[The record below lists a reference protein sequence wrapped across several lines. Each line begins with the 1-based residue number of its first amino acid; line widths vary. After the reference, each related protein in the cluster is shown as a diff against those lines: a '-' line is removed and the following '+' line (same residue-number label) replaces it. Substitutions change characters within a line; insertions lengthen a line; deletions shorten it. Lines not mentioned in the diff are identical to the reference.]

1 MVLSQYGDSLH
12 VCQLVLQRKPFA
24 FELFFLFGKLT
35 HQKLSQMHGFLWRT
49 RMSFKFY
56 PCD

>member
-35 HQKLSQMHGFLWRT
+35 HQKLSQMHGFL
-49 RMSFKFY
+49 
-56 PCD
+56 